1 VAPNSSISIANR
13 YYQGIGAAKIRHNH
27 ELFTYFPRFQPVR
40 DLPAG
45 HNSGMNR
52 LTAPIAAAQLI
63 AESTEQ
69 IEGIKTAAGLTD
81 AQFNGLC
88 MPVLQAYANHVQ
100 GLPLSSTTFASG
112 RGAWDFGLIAAM
124 VAYRYASTVIYF
136 PDMGAEER
144 RRLEPQCKFMSF
156 VAILATSLAMV
167 TSAAKVTFDGDEYHP
182 LTSRESLA
190 AWLAKRP
197 NASFGWRSS
206 TSPLS
211 PSVCAAIAARFIPVG
226 LLEAFDQRV
235 VLMLYD
241 AVSIKST
248 MIGVESP
255 LARVVRSSTQA
266 VIEHYTTKQAGVFKE
281 PTGAVGITNSEA
293 TAIANRVVSVANPT
307 MPVNPLATPTA
318 PASAVQSAPVPAG
331 AVSQAS
337 PATMPQ
343 AQPAPGTTA
352 MAAAPVQTPAAA
364 APAPNAAVG
373 SFDDPLR
380 GADRVLVEWFAALK
394 LHPRYPALRDHLK
407 VTEEG
412 IEVPINMLG
421 IFGISSAAIRKMM
434 EAAQLHIRRSDDA
447 KSIVVKSCLS
457 PLFFG
462 DAPAPSAAPQPQQP

>member
-1 VAPNSSISIANR
+1 
-13 YYQGIGAAKIRHNH
+13 
-27 ELFTYFPRFQPVR
+27 
-40 DLPAG
+40 
-45 HNSGMNR
+45 MNR
-52 LTAPIAAAQLI
+52 LTAPIPAAQLI

-69 IEGIKTAAGLTD
+69 IEGINTAAGLTD

-88 MPVLQAYANHVQ
+88 MPVLHAYANHVQ

-136 PDMGAEER
+136 PEMGAEER

-156 VAILATSLAMV
+156 VATLATSLAMV

-197 NASFGWRSS
+197 NASFGWRTT

-226 LLEAFDQRV
+226 LLEAFDQRA

-248 MIGVESP
+248 MIGVEST

-266 VIEHYTTKQAGVFKE
+266 VMEHYTIKQASVFKE
-281 PTGAVGITNSEA
+281 TSGAVGITNSEA
-293 TAIANRVVSVANPT
+293 SAIANRVVSIANPK
-307 MPVNPLATPTA
+307 MPVNPLEAPVAPAPVPETAGAQAAPTTAPQVQPAPAPTA
-318 PASAVQSAPVPAG
+318 TAAPTAPVPA
-331 AVSQAS
+331 
-337 PATMPQ
+337 AT
-343 AQPAPGTTA
+343 
-352 MAAAPVQTPAAA
+352 
-364 APAPNAAVG
+364 APNTTHAAVG
-373 SFDDPLR
+373 SLDDPLR

-394 LHPRYPALRDHLK
+394 LHPRYPSLRDHLK
-407 VTEEG
+407 VTDEG

-421 IFGISSAAIRKMM
+421 MFGTSGAAIRKMM
-434 EAAQLHIRRSDDA
+434 ETAQLHIRRSDDA
-447 KSIVVKSCLS
+447 KSIVVKSSLG
-457 PLFFG
+457 PHFFG
-462 DAPAPSAAPQPQQP
+462 DTPAPGAAPQPQQP

>member
-1 VAPNSSISIANR
+1 
-13 YYQGIGAAKIRHNH
+13 
-27 ELFTYFPRFQPVR
+27 
-40 DLPAG
+40 
-45 HNSGMNR
+45 MNR
-52 LTAPIAAAQLI
+52 LTGPIAAAQLI

-88 MPVLQAYANHVQ
+88 IPVLSAYANHVQ

-136 PDMGAEER
+136 PEMGAEER

-156 VAILATSLAMV
+156 VATLATSLAMV

-190 AWLAKRP
+190 AWLARRP
-197 NASFGWRSS
+197 NASFGWRTS

-226 LLEAFDQRV
+226 LLEAFDQRA

-248 MIGVESP
+248 MIGVEST

-266 VIEHYTTKQAGVFKE
+266 VIEHYTTKQASVFQE
-281 PTGAVGITNSEA
+281 PTSAVGITNAEA
-293 TAIANRVVSVANPT
+293 SAIASRVVSIANPT
-307 MPVNPLATPTA
+307 MPVNPLETPAA
-318 PASAVQSAPVPAG
+318 PAPQPAP
-331 AVSQAS
+331 S
-337 PATMPQ
+337 PATAVPQ
-343 AQPAPGTTA
+343 AAPANAPHAQPAPAPAPMATA
-352 MAAAPVQTPAAA
+352 APNAPAPAVAAPVTH
-364 APAPNAAVG
+364 AAVG
-373 SFDDPLR
+373 SLDDPLR

-394 LHPRYPALRDHLK
+394 LHPRYPSLRDHLK
-407 VTEEG
+407 VTDEG

-421 IFGISSAAIRKMM
+421 IFGTSGAAIRKMM

-447 KSIVVKSCLS
+447 KSIVVKSSLS
-457 PLFFG
+457 PHFFG
-462 DAPAPSAAPQPQQP
+462 DAPATDAAPQPQQP

>member
-1 VAPNSSISIANR
+1 
-13 YYQGIGAAKIRHNH
+13 
-27 ELFTYFPRFQPVR
+27 
-40 DLPAG
+40 
-45 HNSGMNR
+45 MNR
-52 LTAPIAAAQLI
+52 LTAPLAAAQLI
-63 AESTEQ
+63 AESTDQ

-81 AQFNGLC
+81 VQFKGLC
-88 MPVLQAYANHVQ
+88 MPVLHAYANHVQ
-100 GLPLSSTTFASG
+100 GLPLSSTTFASC

-124 VAYRYASTVIYF
+124 VAYRYAGTVIYF
-136 PDMGAEER
+136 QEVGAEER

-156 VAILATSLAMV
+156 VATLATSLAMV
-167 TSAAKVTFDGDEYHP
+167 TSATKVTFDGDEYHP
-182 LTSRESLA
+182 LTSRESLS

-197 NASFGWRSS
+197 NASFAWRTS
-206 TSPLS
+206 TSALS
-211 PSVCAAIAARFIPVG
+211 PSVCAAIAARFVPIG

-266 VIEHYTTKQAGVFKE
+266 VIEHYTTKQASVFQE
-281 PTGAVGITNSEA
+281 PTSAVSITSSEA
-293 TAIANRVVSVANPT
+293 SSIASRMASIANPT
-307 MPVNPLATPTA
+307 MPVNPLATPVALA
-318 PASAVQSAPVPAG
+318 PAAQPAPEPTA
-331 AVSQAS
+331 AAS
-337 PATMPQ
+337 RDITTTMPQ
-343 AQPAPGTTA
+343 AQVALASTTTPAPVAPTSPPA
-352 MAAAPVQTPAAA
+352 PAAPITQ
-364 APAPNAAVG
+364 AAVG

-407 VTEEG
+407 VTDEG

-462 DAPAPSAAPQPQQP
+462 DAPAPSAAPQHQQP

>member
-1 VAPNSSISIANR
+1 
-13 YYQGIGAAKIRHNH
+13 
-27 ELFTYFPRFQPVR
+27 
-40 DLPAG
+40 
-45 HNSGMNR
+45 MNR

-88 MPVLQAYANHVQ
+88 MPVLTAYANHVQ

-136 PDMGAEER
+136 PEMGAEER

-156 VAILATSLAMV
+156 LATLATSLAMV
-167 TSAAKVTFDGDEYHP
+167 TGAAKVTFDGDEYHP
-182 LTSRESLA
+182 LTARESLA
-190 AWLAKRP
+190 GWLAKRP
-197 NASFGWRSS
+197 NASFGWR
-206 TSPLS
+206 TGAAPLS

-248 MIGVESP
+248 MIGVEST

-266 VIEHYTTKQAGVFKE
+266 VIEHYTTKQASVFQE
-281 PTGAVGITNSEA
+281 PTSAIGITNSEA
-293 TAIANRVVSVANPT
+293 SAIANRVVAIANPT
-307 MPVNPLATPTA
+307 MPVNPLAA
-318 PASAVQSAPVPAG
+318 PAPAAPAPAPVGQPAPAPATASAVAQAAPAAPA
-331 AVSQAS
+331 AAQH
-337 PATMPQ
+337 
-343 AQPAPGTTA
+343 AQPAVTP
-352 MAAAPVQTPAAA
+352 TPAAA
-364 APAPNAAVG
+364 AVAPAPATAAPVAHAAIG
-373 SFDDPLR
+373 SLDDPLR

-394 LHPRYPALRDHLK
+394 LHPRYPSLRDHLK

-421 IFGISSAAIRKMM
+421 MFGTSGAAIRKMM

-447 KSIVVKSCLS
+447 KSIIVKSSLS
-457 PLFFG
+457 PHFFR
-462 DAPAPSAAPQPQQP
+462 

>member
-1 VAPNSSISIANR
+1 
-13 YYQGIGAAKIRHNH
+13 
-27 ELFTYFPRFQPVR
+27 
-40 DLPAG
+40 
-45 HNSGMNR
+45 MNR

-88 MPVLQAYANHVQ
+88 MPVLHAYANHVQ

-136 PDMGAEER
+136 PEMGAEEL
-144 RRLEPQCKFMSF
+144 RRLEPQCKYMSF
-156 VAILATSLAMV
+156 VATLATSLAMV
-167 TSAAKVTFDGDEYHP
+167 TNAAKVTFDGDEYHP

-190 AWLAKRP
+190 GWLAKRP
-197 NASFGWRSS
+197 NARFAWR
-206 TSPLS
+206 TAASPLS
-211 PSVCAAIAARFIPVG
+211 ASTCAAIAARFIPVG

-248 MIGVESP
+248 MVGLEST

-266 VIEHYTTKQAGVFKE
+266 VIEHYTTKQASVFQE
-281 PTGAVGITNSEA
+281 RGDAVGISNSEA
-293 TAIANRVVSVANPT
+293 SAIASRVVAIANPT
-307 MPVNPLATPTA
+307 MPVNPLAA
-318 PASAVQSAPVPAG
+318 PAAPAANKPA
-331 AVSQAS
+331 AQPAPAPATAAPQAS
-337 PATMPQ
+337 PAATPH
-343 AQPAPGTTA
+343 AEPAPAPAAVAT
-352 MAAAPVQTPAAA
+352 AAPV
-364 APAPNAAVG
+364 APAPAPAAPVTHTMAG
-373 SFDDPLR
+373 SLDDPLR

-394 LHPRYPALRDHLK
+394 LHPRYPSLRDHLK

-421 IFGISSAAIRKMM
+421 MFGITGAAIRKMM

-447 KSIVVKSCLS
+447 KSIVVKSSLS

-462 DAPAPSAAPQPQQP
+462 DEPAPAAAP